1 MSEQHIEAWE
11 RCLKVIKE
19 NTNEQSFKTWFE
31 PIKPLSLQDNVL
43 VIQVPSQFFYE
54 WLEEHYVDLLK
65 QTIRSEI
72 GPDAKLEYSIM
83 VDGGA
88 DGHDPQTVSMPQ
100 QQGYQQNNGIEVS
113 MPSNIGS
120 NIKNPFVIP
129 GLKQVNI
136 DSQLNTNLTMESFIE
151 GECNRL
157 ARSAGLAVAQKPGGT
172 SFNPLMI
179 YGEVGLGKT
188 HLIQAVGNEVQTNY
202 SEKTVLYVS
211 SEKFTNQFI
220 EAIKDNTV
228 NQFLNFYQLV
238 DVLIIDD
245 VQFFSKKEKTQEIF
259 FHIFNQ
265 LHQKGKQLILSADRP
280 PHEIEGIEE
289 RLLSR
294 FKWGLTA
301 DLTAPDFETRL
312 AILQQKMHNDGVELP
327 QEVIEYMAY
336 NIKSSIRELEGAMIS
351 ILAHASFSKREVGL
365 SLAKEIVNNFTSKG
379 TQELTIEQIHEVVCD
394 QFQVDPEQVRS
405 KTRKREVVQA
415 RQVTMFLA
423 KNCTNSS
430 LKQIGKFFGGRD
442 HSTVIY
448 ANQAVQ
454 NQLETD
460 PEFRNQVEAI
470 QKRMKI
476 ELGTEHLENYKKRPN
491 EKGAQEE
498 SRTV

>member
-1 MSEQHIEAWE
+1 MSDQHVEAWD
-11 RCLKVIKE
+11 RCLKTIQK
-19 NTNEQSFKTWFE
+19 TINEQSYKTWFE
-31 PIKPLSLQDNVL
+31 PIKPLSLIDNVL
-43 VIQVPSQFFYE
+43 TIQVPSQFFYE

-65 QTIRSEI
+65 RTIRSEI
-72 GPDAKLEYSIM
+72 GPQAKLEYSIT
-83 VDGGA
+83 VDGGSM
-88 DGHDPQTVSMPQ
+88 GKDPQTVSMPQ
-100 QQGYQQNNGIEVS
+100 QQGKQQQGLEVS

-136 DSQLNTNLTMESFIE
+136 DSQLNPNMTMETFIE

-157 ARSAGLAVAQKPGGT
+157 ARSAGLAAAQKPGGT

-188 HLIQAVGNEVQTNY
+188 HLIQAVGNEVQTNF

-265 LHQKGKQLILSADRP
+265 LHQKGKQLILSSDRP
-280 PHEIEGIEE
+280 PREIEYMEE

-301 DLTAPDFETRL
+301 DLTEPDYETRL
-312 AILQQKMHNDGVELP
+312 AILEQKMHNDGVELP
-327 QEVIEYMAY
+327 REVIEYMAY

-379 TQELTIEQIHEVVCD
+379 TRELTIEQIHEVVCD

-415 RQVTMFLA
+415 RQLTMFLA
-423 KNCTNSS
+423 KHCTNSS
-430 LKQIGKFFGGRD
+430 LKQIGKYFSGRD
-442 HSTVIY
+442 HSTVIH

-454 NQLETD
+454 NLMETD
-460 PEFRNQVEAI
+460 RQFKEQVEAI

-476 ELGTEHLENYKKRPN
+476 ELGSEQLPN
-491 EKGAQEE
+491 LKTCHSAKSKEQTRSA
-498 SRTV
+498 

>member
-1 MSEQHIEAWE
+1 MSEPHIEAWD
-11 RCLKVIKE
+11 RCLKTIKE
-19 NTNEQSFKTWFE
+19 NINQQSFKTWFE
-31 PIKPLSLQDNVL
+31 PIKPLSLIDNVL
-43 VIQVPSQFFYE
+43 TIQVPSQFFYE

-65 QTIRSEI
+65 RTIKTEI
-72 GPDAKLEYSIM
+72 SPNAKLEYSIT

-88 DGHDPQTVSMPQ
+88 VGQEPQTVSMPQ
-100 QQGYQQNNGIEVS
+100 QQGKQQQGLEVS

-136 DSQLNTNLTMESFIE
+136 DSQLNPNMTMETFIE

-157 ARSAGLAVAQKPGGT
+157 ARSAGLAAAQKPGGT

-188 HLIQAVGNEVQTNY
+188 HLIQAIGNEVQSNY
-202 SEKTVLYVS
+202 TDKTVLYVS

-265 LHQKGKQLILSADRP
+265 LHQKGRQLILSSDRAP
-280 PHEIEGIEE
+280 RDIEYMEE

-301 DLTAPDFETRL
+301 DLTEPDYETRL
-312 AILQQKMHNDGVELP
+312 AILEQKMHNDGVELP

-379 TQELTIEQIHEVVCD
+379 TRELTIEQIHEVVCD

-415 RQVTMFLA
+415 RQLTMFLA
-423 KNCTNSS
+423 KHCTNSS
-430 LKQIGKFFGGRD
+430 LKQIGKYFNGRD

-448 ANQAVQ
+448 ANQTVQ
-454 NQLETD
+454 NLMDTD
-460 PEFRNQVEAI
+460 PQFREQVEAI

-476 ELGTEHLENYKKRPN
+476 ELGTDQQPGFDRPKAEQSN
-491 EKGAQEE
+491 QK
-498 SRTV
+498 SRSA

>member
-1 MSEQHIEAWE
+1 MSEPHIEAWD
-11 RCLKVIKE
+11 RCLNAIKE
-19 NTNEQSFKTWFE
+19 NINHQSFKTWFE
-31 PIKPLSLQDNVL
+31 PIKPLSLIDNVL
-43 VIQVPSQFFYE
+43 TIQVPSQFFYE

-65 QTIRSEI
+65 RTIRTEI
-72 GPDAKLEYSIM
+72 SPSAKLEYSIT

-88 DGHDPQTVSMPQ
+88 VGQEAQTVSMPQ
-100 QQGYQQNNGIEVS
+100 KQGKQQQGLEVS

-136 DSQLNTNLTMESFIE
+136 DSQLNPNMTMETFVE
-151 GECNRL
+151 GECNQL
-157 ARSAGLAVAQKPGGT
+157 ARSAGLAAAQKPGGT

-188 HLIQAVGNEVQTNY
+188 HLIQAIGNEVQSNY
-202 SEKTVLYVS
+202 SDKTILYVS

-265 LHQKGKQLILSADRP
+265 LHQKGKQLILSSDRAP
-280 PHEIEGIEE
+280 RDIEYMEE

-301 DLTAPDFETRL
+301 DLTEPDYETRL
-312 AILQQKMHNDGVELP
+312 AILEQKMHNDGVELP

-379 TQELTIEQIHEVVCD
+379 TRELTIEQIHEVVCD

-415 RQVTMFLA
+415 RQLTMFLA
-423 KNCTNSS
+423 KHCTNSS
-430 LKQIGKFFGGRD
+430 LKQIGKYFNGRD

-448 ANQAVQ
+448 ANQTVQ
-454 NQLETD
+454 NMMDTD
-460 PEFRNQVEAI
+460 PKFREQVESI

-476 ELGTEHLENYKKRPN
+476 ELGTEQQPGFSRATA
-491 EKGAQEE
+491 EKGNQKSQSA
-498 SRTV
+498 

>member
-1 MSEQHIEAWE
+1 MSEPHIEAWD
-11 RCLKVIKE
+11 RCLKVIKD
-19 NTNEQSFKTWFE
+19 NIYHQSYKTWFE
-31 PIKPLSLQDNVL
+31 PIKPIRLDGDVL
-43 VIQVPSQFFYE
+43 TIQVPSQFFYE

-65 QTIRSEI
+65 RTIRSEI
-72 GPDAKLEYSIM
+72 GPNAKLEYSIM

-88 DGHDPQTVSMPQ
+88 RGQEPQTVSMPQ
-100 QQGYQQNNGIEVS
+100 NQGKKSSGVEVS
-113 MPSNIGS
+113 VSADVGR

-129 GLKQVNI
+129 GLKQMNI
-136 DSQLNTNLTMESFIE
+136 DSQLNQNLTMETFIE

-179 YGEVGLGKT
+179 YGDVGLGKT
-188 HLIQAVGNEVQTNY
+188 HLIQAIGNEVQTNFGN
-202 SEKTVLYVS
+202 KTVLYVS
-211 SEKFTNQFI
+211 SEAFTNQFI

-238 DVLIIDD
+238 DVLVIDD

-265 LHQKGKQLILSADRP
+265 LHQKGKQLILSSDRP
-280 PHEIEGIEE
+280 PREIEGIEE

-301 DLTAPDFETRL
+301 DLTAPDYETRL
-312 AILQQKMHNDGVELP
+312 AILEQKMHNDGVELP

-365 SLAKEIVNNFTSKG
+365 TLAKEIVNNFTSRG
-379 TQELTIEQIHEVVCD
+379 ARELTIEQIHEVVCD
-394 QFQVDPEQVRS
+394 QFQVDKEQVRS

-415 RQVTMFLA
+415 RQLTMYLS
-423 KNCTNSS
+423 KSCTNSS
-430 LKQIGKFFGGRD
+430 LKQIGKFFNGRD
-442 HSTVIY
+442 HSTVIH
-448 ANQAVQ
+448 ANQAVS
-454 NQLETD
+454 NLLETD
-460 PEFRNQVEAI
+460 AEFRKQVEEVK
-470 QKRMKI
+470 KRMKI
-476 ELGTEHLENYKKRPN
+476 ELGS
-491 EKGAQEE
+491 EE
-498 SRTV
+498 LPPPSYQAASVKSRQSG